1 MRALPERQLELLK
14 MVEDKPLLIIG
25 HLHMRGINNLLR
37 YLVYDLGSSVTAVH
51 CYIEEKNQVTM
62 VAKNV
67 DAVVFEEQ
75 LHVGEKSLFSY
86 YADCDLRAC
95 DGSC

>member
-1 MRALPERQLELLK
+1 MLE
-14 MVEDKPLLIIG
+14 EKPLLIIG
-25 HLHMRGINNLLR
+25 PLHMRGINNLLR

-67 DAVVFEEQ
+67 DAVVFEER
-75 LHVGEKSLFSY
+75 LHVGEKSFFLL
-86 YADCDLRAC
+86 C
-95 DGSC
+95 